1 MAKKI
6 EKRPIKM
13 PDVLIQLGSAVS
25 VECADGNKIVWP
37 AKKGCLLYSTVS
49 GRALYC
55 LVSKKTV
62 SSKADFDSAVYVK
75 MDEVRR
81 GMQLY
86 SKWSEF
92 ESTSGSLAK
101 RPKGFLTCLGR
112 AKSIV
117 YNSNKW
123 VSRSRSYIH
132 TFENMP
138 KVWANKK
145 TNPTLLVLTGGKIH
159 VEKEGIT
166 G

>member
-6 EKRPIKM
+6 EKKPIKI
-13 PDVLIQLGSAVS
+13 PDVLIQLGRAVS
-25 VECADGNKIVWP
+25 VMCVNGAEIKWP
-37 AKKGCLLYSTVS
+37 ARSKCLLYSAVS

-55 LVSKKTV
+55 LVSKPKP
-62 SSKADFDSAVYVK
+62 SSREDFEKAVYVK
-75 MDEVRR
+75 MDKVQR

-92 ESTSGSLAK
+92 EPSSGELTTS
-101 RPKGFLTCLGR
+101 PKGFLTCLGR

-117 YNSNKW
+117 YNSDKW
-123 VSRSRSYIH
+123 VARARSYIH
-132 TFENMP
+132 TFKNMP
-138 KVWANKK
+138 KCWVNKK
-145 TNPTLLVLTGGKIH
+145 TNPTLLVLTGGAIR